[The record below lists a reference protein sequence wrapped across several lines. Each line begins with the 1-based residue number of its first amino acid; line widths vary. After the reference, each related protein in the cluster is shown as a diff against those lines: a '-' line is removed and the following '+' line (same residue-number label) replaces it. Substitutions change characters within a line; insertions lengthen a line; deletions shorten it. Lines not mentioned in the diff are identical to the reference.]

1 MNVVFIAHYFAVQEA
16 YLQADMDGTT
26 YHFLPPQKLKPPTPA
41 DVAAQSHF
49 VVVLLSGC
57 LTGFPGAADDGRG
70 GGAPKCHKSMWME
83 SRTAPGTMESRTAPT
98 SSCAMTVEHLEVDM
112 VLVGAGCCRGRIFL
126 GGVLLKIAGLV
137 WEAACWW
144 GEHS

>member
-70 GGAPKCHKSMWME
+70 GGGSKVPQVHVDGVQNGTRHQGVQNCANLFLCNDGRTLGGRHGPSWSWMLQGQDFFGWSLAE
-83 SRTAPGTMESRTAPT
+83 DCWFGMGGG
-98 SSCAMTVEHLEVDM
+98 
-112 VLVGAGCCRGRIFL
+112 VLVG
-126 GGVLLKIAGLV
+126 
-137 WEAACWW
+137 
-144 GEHS
+144 